1 MGAVRF
7 EVSSE
12 VRVSVSGSI
21 RQSFLAGL
29 LALLPLYITWKIL
42 AIVFNLVDGPLG
54 GRINALISYLTG
66 TELNIPGLGLLVTG
80 LIVLAIGWLTRMVFF
95 KNILAVIETGI
106 ERVPIVRSLYNASR
120 QIVVPFTDK
129 HALPFSEV
137 VLVEYP
143 MVGRHTLGLV
153 AKRRI
158 TGDPDDPRV
167 VVFFP
172 SNHLHLGYP
181 VVLHRDDLTP
191 IDMSVEEAVK
201 FFVSCGVIGDDKLIR
216 SGGELIPIDSLAAL
230 SPPSVRAA
238 R

>member
-1 MGAVRF
+1 MS
-7 EVSSE
+7 VSS
-12 VRVSVSGSI
+12 SI

-54 GRINALISYLTG
+54 GRINALISYLSG
-66 TELNIPGLGLLVTG
+66 MNVQIPGLGLLCTG

-95 KNILAVIETGI
+95 KRLLTFIELGI
-106 ERVPIVRSLYNASR
+106 ERVPVVRSLYNASR

-129 HALPFSEV
+129 QKLPFSEV

-153 AKRRI
+153 AKRHI
-158 TGDPDDPRV
+158 TSDPDDPRV

-181 VVLHRDDLTP
+181 VVLHKDDLTP

-216 SGGELIPIDSLAAL
+216 SKGAL
-230 SPPSVRAA
+230 VEIEPAPTRGAA
-238 R
+238 RPVPTPLPRTG

>member
-1 MGAVRF
+1 MS
-7 EVSSE
+7 VSS
-12 VRVSVSGSI
+12 SV

-54 GRINALISYLTG
+54 GRINTLLSYLSG
-66 TELNIPGLGLLVTG
+66 MKLQIPGLGLLVTA
-80 LIVLAIGWLTRMVFF
+80 LIVVAIGWLTRMVFF
-95 KNILAVIETGI
+95 KRILTMIENMI

-129 HALPFSEV
+129 HKLPFSEV

-153 AKRRI
+153 AKRNI
-158 TGDPDDPRV
+158 TSDPDDPRV

-216 SGGELIPIDSLAAL
+216 SGGELIDIEPLPVNS
-230 SPPSVRAA
+230 A
-238 R
+238 RPASRPMPRTG